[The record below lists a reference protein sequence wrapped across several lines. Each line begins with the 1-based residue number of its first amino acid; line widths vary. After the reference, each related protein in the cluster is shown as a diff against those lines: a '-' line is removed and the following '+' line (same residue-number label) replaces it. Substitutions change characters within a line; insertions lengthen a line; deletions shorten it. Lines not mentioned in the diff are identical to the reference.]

1 VYYNPAGLAEIGSAK
16 VALSGTVFASISQ
29 HYDAWIVTENTNV
42 PLDVSGFNTIPTA
55 FVGTAKLGDWVGAFS
70 ILVPYSIQFGDH
82 ATLSVPNVTT
92 NMVYSTTETEQ
103 WYGLSIARK
112 LSDKVGF
119 GLSVFGVQHAETSLS
134 GFDLGNVAN
143 NAGIF
148 GTNLTRT
155 DLSSYGLLAT
165 FGVSYV
171 ASSRVRFG
179 LRAQSAMAQIYGKG
193 ESFSISRTVL
203 GSATPTVSGENVAG
217 AANYGIPFDIGLGTA
232 LKPVDWLTFLAD
244 VSLQLPMSYQQFPA
258 SLNDQVVS
266 LGATPRVNLGVEAF
280 PRPAFPLRFGF
291 YCDPSATTR
300 HPGDPGYWKNDY
312 YGLTA
317 GIGFNSEHV
326 RTSVGGFYVWSSGQ
340 MTPSGTTTS
349 AATSVT
355 AIGAMLT
362 TAYVF

>member
-1 VYYNPAGLAEIGSAK
+1 
-16 VALSGTVFASISQ
+16 
-29 HYDAWIVTENTNV
+29 
-42 PLDVSGFNTIPTA
+42 
-55 FVGTAKLGDWVGAFS
+55 
-70 ILVPYSIQFGDH
+70 
-82 ATLSVPNVTT
+82 
-92 NMVYSTTETEQ
+92 
-103 WYGLSIARK
+103 
-112 LSDKVGF
+112 
-119 GLSVFGVQHAETSLS
+119 
-134 GFDLGNVAN
+134 LGNVAN

-266 LGATPRVNLGVEAF
+266 LGRPRASISEWKRFLG
-280 PRPAFPLRFGF
+280 PPSPAFWFLLRPIGYDQTSRGPGVLEKRLLWIDRWHRLQFGA
-291 YCDPSATTR
+291 CANIGRRILRLVVWTNDPQWNDDERGDKRNR
-300 HPGDPGYWKNDY
+300 HRSDADHCVCLLDRYRVDRPGVCK
-312 YGLTA
+312 
-317 GIGFNSEHV
+317 
-326 RTSVGGFYVWSSGQ
+326 RT
-340 MTPSGTTTS
+340 M
-349 AATSVT
+349 
-355 AIGAMLT
+355 
-362 TAYVF
+362 